1 MWTIH
6 SRHHCTHKR
15 IAHRTCTV
23 LIRILLRDPGGVR
36 GGCLRRCPAP
46 ADPSTHIRKGPR
58 EGETDSAGPNG
69 SSRVVLRVVEGLAD
83 LAFAADTAVQF
94 PWLWVGAVGASTPP
108 VVLGFADM
116 LSRPHRPWT
125 WQKRWHRKKID
136 TQKATQGG

>member
-1 MWTIH
+1 MIVWDAGRGWCTMANRATCPL
-6 SRHHCTHKR
+6 SRIGCAR
-15 IAHRTCTV
+15 
-23 LIRILLRDPGGVR
+23 GVS
-36 GGCLRRCPAP
+36 GGC
-46 ADPSTHIRKGPR
+46 SPR
-58 EGETDSAGPNG
+58 GEGEIDSAGPNG

-136 TQKATQGG
+136 TQKVA